1 MSGVGMNRWAILSLA
16 AVLAADPAL
25 ADEIADF
32 YKDRTITISSG
43 GGAGGGYGVY
53 ALLIAKY
60 LPKYIPGKPSVIV
73 TYNPG
78 GGGVVVADYT
88 YNVAPKDG
96 TWVVAPL
103 QSMPTLQLVGKSGI
117 RYDAGKFEWI
127 GRAAEATSALII
139 SSKIALSIE
148 ALLARTDETIV
159 GVTQPGAPNY
169 ILPALVRYCPGVKMR
184 LVSGYKGSPPIALA
198 FQRGE
203 VEGLALPL
211 DSLRVVYPDLFKETV
226 FAQGGL
232 RRAPDF
238 PTVPLATELCQDP
251 AKRKVVE
258 FFQVQEELGRSYAL
272 PPGTPAARVVALR
285 AAFGAVMKDP
295 AFLAEAHERQLDI
308 NPLSGAEVQK
318 LVQSHVAT
326 EDATVKIAKEAVGLP

>member
-1 MSGVGMNRWAILSLA
+1 M
-16 AVLAADPAL
+16 
-25 ADEIADF
+25 
-32 YKDRTITISSG
+32 
-43 GGAGGGYGVY
+43 
-53 ALLIAKY
+53 
-60 LPKYIPGKPSVIV
+60 
-73 TYNPG
+73 
-78 GGGVVVADYT
+78 VADYT

-96 TWVVAPL
+96 TWIVAPL

-139 SSKIALSIE
+139 SAKIALSIE

-211 DSLRVVYPDLFKETV
+211 DSLRVVYPDLLKETV

-251 AKRKVVE
+251 TKRKVVE

-308 NPLSGAEVQK
+308 NPLSGTEVQK

-326 EDATVKIAKEAVGLP
+326 EDATVKIAKQAVGLP

>member
-1 MSGVGMNRWAILSLA
+1 MNRWAIIFLA
-16 AVLAADPAL
+16 AVLAVGPAA

-32 YKDRTITISSG
+32 YKDRTITIASG

-53 ALLIAKY
+53 ALLIARY

-73 TYNPG
+73 TYSPG
-78 GGGVVVADYT
+78 GGGVVVADYS

-96 TWVVAPL
+96 TWIVAPL

-117 RYDAGKFEWI
+117 RYNAGKFEWI

-139 SSKIALSIE
+139 SAKIAASVE
-148 ALLARTDETIV
+148 ALLVRTDETVV

-169 ILPALVRYCPGVKMR
+169 ILPALVRYCPGVKMK

-198 FQRGE
+198 FQREE

-211 DSLRVVYPDLFKETV
+211 DTLRVVYPDLLKETIV
-226 FAQGGL
+226 AQGGL
-232 RRAPDF
+232 RRAPDL

-285 AAFGAVMKDP
+285 AAFDAVMKDP
-295 AFLAEAHERQLDI
+295 AFLAEARERQLDI
-308 NPLSGAEVQK
+308 NPLSGTEVQK
-318 LVQSHVAT
+318 LVQNHVAT
-326 EDATVKIAKEAVGLP
+326 EDATVTIAKQAVGLP